1 MAFWRKPKVITVEV
15 PSSACDCAAVRA
27 LAEAA
32 QATAQRALELASNPQ
47 AQLDRDKAASR
58 AEAERRRGQ
67 FRGA

>member
-1 MAFWRKPKVITVEV
+1 MAFWRKPKLVSVEV
-15 PSSACDCAAVRA
+15 PCCECAEIRA
-27 LAEAA
+27 IAE
-32 QATAQRALELASNPQ
+32 RALELASNPQ